1 MRNNNYNYQ
10 YYDEGLLR
18 IEKKST
24 NKVGLFIV
32 VILFLALVGASG
44 YYFYRNGISFDF
56 SLPWQTEKSKS
67 ESNNSKNNKG
77 KSESKTKNQYDD
89 PKFED
94 TVVGNG
100 YNYSINITNFRKTDF
115 GYDIDINIEN
125 SKTPYTFVLEKILVD
140 GFDTTTKFSKKLE
153 PLESISQTIRI
164 NQTELDALDIISFS
178 ELTFYINVIDE
189 EGKENIQKVLMTSTA
204 LKTANNSRLG
214 LIEIDRKNQTIV
226 NYYKVLEDKD
236 NTYIYFDFKNYGA
249 SRVQIISVKKLKI
262 NGQIYEYKDLNEE
275 VYHGAE
281 KIISLTIPKKDF
293 KKVENFSVSFTML
306 NEENGKKTAAYIT
319 NEYSRSI

>member
-24 NKVGLFIV
+24 NKLGLFIV